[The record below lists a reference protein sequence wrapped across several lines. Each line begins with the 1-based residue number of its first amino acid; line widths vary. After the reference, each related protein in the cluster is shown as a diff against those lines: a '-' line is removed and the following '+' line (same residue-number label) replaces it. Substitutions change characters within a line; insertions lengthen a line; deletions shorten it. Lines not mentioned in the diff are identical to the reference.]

1 MNNLYEQ
8 LVDLVKQKSF
18 ELAKRIPE
26 VYGKQA
32 SHVYPS
38 YHHVIVAIARLLEQ
52 TIHVPAE
59 IIKSI
64 IEVEGLT
71 FKLGE
76 TALFS
81 HEKDDELGL

>member
-32 SHVYPS
+32 SRVYPS
-38 YHHVIVAIARLLEQ
+38 YHHVVVAIARLLEQ

-59 IIKSI
+59 IIKGI

-76 TALFS
+76 TALPI
-81 HEKDDELGL
+81 HVKDDELGL

>member
-8 LVDLVKQKSF
+8 LADLVKQKSF

-32 SHVYPS
+32 SRVYPS
-38 YHHVIVAIARLLEQ
+38 YHHVVVAIARLLEQ

-59 IIKSI
+59 IVKDI
-64 IEVEGLT
+64 ITVEGLT
-71 FKLGE
+71 SKLGE
-76 TALFS
+76 VALFS
-81 HEKDDELGL
+81 QVKDDR

>member
-8 LVDLVKQKSF
+8 LADLVKQKSF

-38 YHHVIVAIARLLEQ
+38 YHHVVVSIARLLEQ

-59 IIKSI
+59 IVKDI
-64 IEVEGLT
+64 IAVEGLPS
-71 FKLGE
+71 KLGE
-76 TALFS
+76 IALPI
-81 HEKDDELGL
+81 HVKDEEDR

>member
-1 MNNLYEQ
+1 MNNFYEQ

-18 ELAKRIPE
+18 ELAERIPK

-32 SHVYPS
+32 SYVYPS
-38 YHHVIVAIARLLEQ
+38 YHHVVVGIARLLEQ

-59 IIKSI
+59 IIKDI
-64 IEVEGLT
+64 IAVEGLT

-76 TALFS
+76 VALSS
-81 HEKDDELGL
+81 HIEDEGDK

>member
-8 LVDLVKQKSF
+8 LADLVKQKSF

-32 SHVYPS
+32 SHVYSS
-38 YHHVIVAIARLLEQ
+38 YHHVVVAIARLLEQ

-59 IIKSI
+59 IIKDI
-64 IEVEGLT
+64 VAVEGLT
-71 FKLGE
+71 SKLGE
-76 TALFS
+76 VALFS
-81 HEKDDELGL
+81 QVKDDR

>member
-38 YHHVIVAIARLLEQ
+38 YHHVVVAVARLLEQ
-52 TIHVPAE
+52 TIHVPVE
-59 IIKSI
+59 IIKDI
-64 IEVEGLT
+64 IAVEGLT

-76 TALFS
+76 TALPI
-81 HEKDDELGL
+81 HVKDEDGK

>member
-8 LVDLVKQKSF
+8 LADLVKQKSF

-32 SHVYPS
+32 PHVYPS
-38 YHHVIVAIARLLEQ
+38 YHHVVVSIARLLEQ

-59 IIKSI
+59 IIKDI
-64 IEVEGLT
+64 IAVEGLT
-71 FKLGE
+71 SKLGE
-76 TALFS
+76 TALPI
-81 HEKDDELGL
+81 HVKDEGDK

>member
-8 LVDLVKQKSF
+8 LADLVKQKSF

-38 YHHVIVAIARLLEQ
+38 YHHVVVSIARLLEQ

-59 IIKSI
+59 IVKDI
-64 IEVEGLT
+64 IAVEGLT
-71 FKLGE
+71 SKLGE
-76 TALFS
+76 IALPI
-81 HEKDDELGL
+81 HVKDEEDR

>member
-8 LVDLVKQKSF
+8 LADLVKQKSF

-38 YHHVIVAIARLLEQ
+38 YHHVVVAIARLLEQ

-59 IIKSI
+59 LIKDIIT
-64 IEVEGLT
+64 VEGLT
-71 FKLGE
+71 SKLGE
-76 TALFS
+76 AALFS
-81 HEKDDELGL
+81 HMEDEGDK

>member
-1 MNNLYEQ
+1 MDNHYEQ

-38 YHHVIVAIARLLEQ
+38 YHHVVVAVARLLEQ

-59 IIKSI
+59 IIKDI
-64 IEVEGLT
+64 IAVEGMT
-71 FKLGE
+71 SKLGE
-76 TALFS
+76 VALFS
-81 HEKDDELGL
+81 HAKDEDSE

>member
-8 LVDLVKQKSF
+8 LADLVKQKSF

-26 VYGKQA
+26 VCGKQA

-38 YHHVIVAIARLLEQ
+38 YHHVVVAIARLLEQ

-59 IIKSI
+59 IIKDI
-64 IEVEGLT
+64 IAVEGLT
-71 FKLGE
+71 SKLGE
-76 TALFS
+76 AALFS
-81 HEKDDELGL
+81 RVEDRGNE